1 MNSRRSFIK
10 KAGVG
15 AATAFALP
23 SMINKSY
30 GQETS
35 LIADQGKKIVIG
47 IIGAENSHTVNYG
60 RFFNIERK
68 FFPDVSVGYVWG
80 ETEEFARHAM
90 KAGAIPEM
98 VKDPQEMLG
107 KIDALIVDHR
117 HAKYH
122 LSAATPFVKAGI
134 PTFID
139 KPFCYRAEEGREF
152 LLMARNNGTPVSSYS
167 SFAQSRAT
175 QDIKKQVETYPK
187 IHQVVMFGHADIESE
202 SQWGGI
208 FYYGVHMVQQ
218 LMVIFGEDIK
228 KVRVS
233 KSANKVNATLVYT
246 NGLLVTFIFSS
257 DFSGWK
263 ILAETNTGYHEL
275 KSRVWDEEPE
285 RYLTDMVHMF
295 RTGKEPRSYQS
306 ILNSV
311 SILEA
316 IEASTISEK
325 WVDVKYLSI

>member
-1 MNSRRSFIK
+1 
-10 KAGVG
+10 
-15 AATAFALP
+15 
-23 SMINKSY
+23 
-30 GQETS
+30 
-35 LIADQGKKIVIG
+35 
-47 IIGAENSHTVNYG
+47 
-60 RFFNIERK
+60 
-68 FFPDVSVGYVWG
+68 
-80 ETEEFARHAM
+80 M

-139 KPFCYRAEEGREF
+139 KPFCYRAEKGREF

-175 QDIKKQVETYPK
+175 QDIKKQVETYPM

-233 KSANKVNATLVYT
+233 KSGDKVNATLVYT